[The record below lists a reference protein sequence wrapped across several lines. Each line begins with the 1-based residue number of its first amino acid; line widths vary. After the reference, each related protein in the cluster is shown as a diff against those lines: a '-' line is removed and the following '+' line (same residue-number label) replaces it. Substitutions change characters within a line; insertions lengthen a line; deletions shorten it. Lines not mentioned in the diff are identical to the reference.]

1 MNLDVPMWQLTARQ
15 FLELTGF
22 NKSSEIVN
30 TPKQEK
36 NLIYGLAGLRELL
49 GCSHPTAQ
57 RIKDSGKI
65 PFTQIGR
72 KIIFDADAV
81 LTALNKRGGKA
92 NA

>member
-15 FLELTGF
+15 FLELTGL
-22 NKSSEIVN
+22 NKSNQAIN

-36 NLIYGLAGLRELL
+36 NLIYGLSGLRELL

-65 PFTQIGR
+65 PYKQIGR

-81 LTALNKRGGKA
+81 LTALNKKGGAK
-92 NA
+92 